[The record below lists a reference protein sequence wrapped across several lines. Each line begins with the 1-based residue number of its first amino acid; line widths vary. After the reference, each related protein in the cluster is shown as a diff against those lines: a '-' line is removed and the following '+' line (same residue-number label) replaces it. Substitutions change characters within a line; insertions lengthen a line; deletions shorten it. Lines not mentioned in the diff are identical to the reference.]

1 MSVPAAYLAVIV
13 IWSTT
18 PLTIKWSSDGL
29 SYIAGVTGRML
40 IGTVIC
46 VMLVKLMRVSM
57 PWHRQAVR
65 AYAIGALAV
74 FAGMISVYWG
84 AQYINSGLVAL
95 LFGLSPLATT
105 VIAVTL
111 GTESKPESSK
121 LFGIML
127 ALIGLFCVVLLDTST
142 TTLNTQS
149 LYGMVAVFIGML
161 FHSISTVWV
170 KKIAQ
175 DLSAMSMTTGSLL
188 LSMPLYLLVW
198 VWVDGTIPTNI
209 PTHALGSILYLSV
222 FGSVL
227 GYIFY
232 FYTLRHVSASNV
244 VLITLITPVTALL
257 IGQAF
262 NNEQVTAVVWFG
274 TALIIL
280 GLAIHHWGHHMRPK
294 PA

>member
-1 MSVPAAYLAVIV
+1 MSVPAAYLAVIA

-29 SYIAGVTGRML
+29 SFIAGVTSRML
-40 IGTVIC
+40 IGTIIC
-46 VMLVKLMRVSM
+46 LVLIKLMRVSM
-57 PWHRQAVR
+57 PWHRKAVR
-65 AYAIGALAV
+65 AYAAGAMAV

-111 GTESKPESSK
+111 GTEARPGSSK
-121 LFGIML
+121 LLGIIL
-127 ALIGLFCVVLLDTST
+127 ALTGLFCVVSLDASS
-142 TTLNTQS
+142 TTLNVDS
-149 LYGMVAVFIGML
+149 VYGMIAVFIGML

-170 KKIAQ
+170 KQIAQ

-198 VWVDGTIPTNI
+198 VWADGSMPTNV
-209 PTHALGSILYLSV
+209 PTHAVGSILYLGI

-227 GYIFY
+227 GYMFY

-274 TALIIL
+274 TSLIIL
-280 GLAIHHWGHHMRPK
+280 GLAIHQWGHHMRPK